1 MQTLYP
7 SLFSSVKRV
16 LVVECSQ
23 PVVILYHFGFFF
35 LNKSDVPCVPYN
47 LLQSWKDYNV
57 LKDTCALI
65 ELEKKSVV
73 NNHGDHAIFFFDVTG
88 FKTIS
93 EKNVLSFQDLVE
105 NRIIL

>member
-1 MQTLYP
+1 MLDEKINQKYLKKIK
-7 SLFSSVKRV
+7 LFQKYNKHYYDLNDP
-16 LVVECSQ
+16 LVNDQE
-23 PVVILYHFGFFF
+23 FD
-35 LNKSDVPCVPYN
+35 K
-47 LLQSWKDYNV
+47 
-57 LKDTCALI
+57 LKLEII

-93 EKNVLSFQDLVE
+93 EKNVLSFQDLVD